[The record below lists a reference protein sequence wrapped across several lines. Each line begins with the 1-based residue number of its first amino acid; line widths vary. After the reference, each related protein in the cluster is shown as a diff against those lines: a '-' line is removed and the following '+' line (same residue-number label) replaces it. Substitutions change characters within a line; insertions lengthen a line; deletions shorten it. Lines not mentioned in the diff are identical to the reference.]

1 MKNLNII
8 EDMKVLYGAFMS
20 VKSNRKDEDF
30 IIVRSDKDKTKKEKA
45 DHGRERR

>member
-20 VKSNRKDEDF
+20 VKSNRKDKDF
-30 IIVRSDKDKTKKEKA
+30 VLARPDRDKTKKEKA
-45 DHGRERR
+45 DHGRKRR